1 MYFLISTEFN
11 NYFKAYYLNKF
22 LYEEATKT
30 DTIVFGIA
38 LEPLETHY
46 NKIWETQTTTGGFLR
61 LKNDLFF
68 DEISKRLYTQLP
80 NLSPVL
86 SHVMLNIEQFEIASR
101 YVTAKVQ
108 NRYGEN
114 VTINIQGGRPGIEL
128 QESFFKI
135 KEAKNGDPPSYAY
148 LITRLAQDNSK
159 IFTRKLPVVGQRDW
173 LLIYEDTLL
182 ELSVKDAYDELEI
195 IVVWFIS
202 VFLYSTIQIDCFELT
217 VFYCN
222 MGSLILMFSI
232 SFSRWFRDCSKY
244 GINFILVF
252 V

>member
-1 MYFLISTEFN
+1 
-11 NYFKAYYLNKF
+11 
-22 LYEEATKT
+22 
-30 DTIVFGIA
+30 
-38 LEPLETHY
+38 
-46 NKIWETQTTTGGFLR
+46 
-61 LKNDLFF
+61 
-68 DEISKRLYTQLP
+68 
-80 NLSPVL
+80 
-86 SHVMLNIEQFEIASR
+86 MLNIEQFEIASR

-182 ELSVKDAYDELEI
+182 DLSVKDAYDELEI
-195 IVVWFIS
+195 IVV
-202 VFLYSTIQIDCFELT
+202 
-217 VFYCN
+217 
-222 MGSLILMFSI
+222 
-232 SFSRWFRDCSKY
+232 
-244 GINFILVF
+244 
-252 V
+252 